1 MNNQMNNQINNQNQ
15 LQYEKLGTSMGLC
28 MVGPIS
34 NAQKEYLLAMNGKSP
49 KTINDTL
56 DHLLD
61 STTSQH
67 LHSVI
72 DSITSIDM
80 NTVSE
85 CVVKKDATMK
95 QQICQPQTMTTAL
108 LNQVD
113 LDKLESVLNK
123 YDDSI
128 NKLVNWLINNNIKL
142 YTYCGGDQKKITQ
155 LTKILGRISGYLN
168 QQNTQL
174 SNTVITPSNSSN
186 NILVQQPIYGLM
198 NNLIN
203 IIALIIIIGLIIA
216 LYVLQKNNVPIKK

>member
-1 MNNQMNNQINNQNQ
+1 MNNQINNQLNTQNQ

-28 MVGPIS
+28 LAGSIS
-34 NAQKEYLLAMNGKSP
+34 NAQKEYFLTMMNGKSP
-49 KTINDTL
+49 KTINNTL

-72 DSITSIDM
+72 DTITSIDM
-80 NTVSE
+80 NTLSE
-85 CVVKKDATMK
+85 CVIKKDAAMK
-95 QQICQPQTMTTAL
+95 KQICQSQTMTTAL

-174 SNTVITPSNSSN
+174 SNTVITPSN
-186 NILVQQPIYGLM
+186 NISVQQPFYGSA

-203 IIALIIIIGLIIA
+203 IIALIIIICLIIA
-216 LYVLQKNNVPIKK
+216 LYILQKNNVSIKK